1 MKKVLFVCIHNT
13 ARSVMAEAIFNSL
26 AKSWKAES
34 AGIERAENI
43 DETVKR
49 LLAERGLSVKERPR
63 LMNDV
68 DINSFD
74 LIIAVCEE
82 SRCIVIPS
90 KDVERWNIENPAGK
104 DEEVYRKVFADIE
117 SRVAE
122 LVKKLEAES

>member
-1 MKKVLFVCIHNT
+1 M
-13 ARSVMAEAIFNSL
+13 
-26 AKSWKAES
+26 
-34 AGIERAENI
+34 
-43 DETVKR
+43 
-49 LLAERGLSVKERPR
+49 SVKERPR

-90 KDVERWNIENPAGK
+90 KDVERWNIENPADK